1 MGKQRRKRGNY
12 AERKNKDGSVS
23 RFSIPTVKGKPKWV
37 KIPNLPEYEGKRG
50 ARRHLEWC
58 RKEYGHDWTT
68 ETFAQAA
75 TAHLEFIKGGTFGT
89 YRVREQAIRIHL
101 NPHFG
106 RRRIAEI
113 KRLDVQEF
121 IRDKTATLSAR
132 YVRLNLVATLRAIL
146 QIYVADDRLPR
157 NAASGSPA
165 FSYPPEKKAPKKLDG
180 TITTKLSSDGRT
192 LIDGG
197 RALTSEE
204 VTLLLTHSSPQHWA
218 ILLTLVYTGMRLG
231 EVLAMQWAYLTE
243 RKGGSGT
250 YAVMYNLDK
259 RGELAEVKT
268 SSSRAEIALSSVVV
282 EALREQKAKVAQ
294 AKLLAGKGW
303 TDLDLVFPRMGN
315 CQHWGNPQCP
325 GNIRDGLGRAA
336 RRAGIGHVRPH
347 DLRHTCASLLIA
359 QDINIKQV
367 SSHLR
372 HSSVGIT
379 LDIYGHLYPAD
390 RNKVVEAMDRVL
402 GVAENG

>member
-1 MGKQRRKRGNY
+1 MGKQRRKRNNY

-23 RFSIPTVKGKPKWV
+23 RFSIPTIRGKPKWV

-50 ARRHLEWC
+50 ARRHLDWC
-58 RKEYGHDWTT
+58 REEYGGDWTT

-75 TAHLEFIKGGTFGT
+75 AAHLEFIKDGTYGT

-106 RRRIAEI
+106 RKRIAEI

-165 FSYPPEKKAPKKLDG
+165 FQYPPAKKAPKKLDG
-180 TITTKLSSDGRT
+180 TITTKVSADGRT

-204 VTLLLTHSSPQHWA
+204 VTLLLTHSSAQHWA

-231 EVLAMQWAYLTE
+231 EGLAMQWRYLSE
-243 RKGGSGT
+243 RKGGGGT

-259 RGELAEVKT
+259 RGKLAEVKT
-268 SSSRAEIALSSVVV
+268 SSSRAEIALSAVVI
-282 EALREQKAKVAQ
+282 EALREQRAKVAQ
-294 AKLLAGKGW
+294 AKLLAGKNW

-315 CQHWGNPQCP
+315 CQHWGNPQWP
-325 GNIRDGLGRAA
+325 QNIRDGLGRAA

-372 HSSVGIT
+372 HSSVGVT
-379 LDIYGHLYPAD
+379 LDTYGHLYPAD
-390 RNKVVEAMDRVL
+390 RDKVVNAMDRVL

>member
-1 MGKQRRKRGNY
+1 MGKRRRRENY

-294 AKLLAGKGW
+294 AKLHAGKDW
-303 TDLDLVFPRMGN
+303 TDLDLVFPRIGN
-315 CQHWGNPQCP
+315 CQHWGNPQWP
-325 GNIRDGLGRAA
+325 QNIRDGLGRAA

-372 HSSVGIT
+372 HSSVKIT
-379 LDIYGHLYPAD
+379 LDTYGHLYPAD
-390 RNKVVEAMDRVL
+390 RDKVVDAMDRVL

>member
-1 MGKQRRKRGNY
+1 MGKQRRKRNNY

-23 RFSIPTVKGKPKWV
+23 RFSIPTIKGKPKWV

-50 ARRHLEWC
+50 ARRHLDWC
-58 RKEYGHDWTT
+58 REEYGGDWTT

-75 TAHLEFIKGGTFGT
+75 AAHLEFIKDGTFGT

-106 RRRIAEI
+106 RKRIAEI

-165 FSYPPEKKAPKKLDG
+165 FQYPPAKKAPKKLDG
-180 TITTKLSSDGRT
+180 TITTKVSADGRT

-204 VTLLLTHSSPQHWA
+204 VTLLLTHSSAQYWA
-218 ILLTLVYTGMRLG
+218 LLLTLVYTGMRLG
-231 EVLAMQWAYLTE
+231 EVLAMQWRYLSE
-243 RKGGSGT
+243 RKGGGGT
-250 YAVMYNLDK
+250 YAVEYNLDK
-259 RGELAEVKT
+259 RGKLDAVKT
-268 SSSRAEIALSSVVV
+268 TSSRAEIALSAVVI
-282 EALREQKAKVAQ
+282 EALREQRAKVAR
-294 AKLLAGKGW
+294 AKLLAGNDW

-325 GNIRDGLGRAA
+325 NNTRKALGRAA
-336 RRAGIGHVRPH
+336 HRAGIGHVRPH

-372 HSSVGIT
+372 HSSVGVT
-379 LDIYGHLYPAD
+379 LDTYGHLYPAD
-390 RNKVVEAMDRVL
+390 RDKVVDAMDRVL

>member
-75 TAHLEFIKGGTFGT
+75 AAHLEFIEDGTFGT
-89 YRVREQAIRIHL
+89 YRIREQAIRIHL

-106 RRRIAEI
+106 RKRIAGI

-121 IRDKTATLSAR
+121 IRDKTTTLSAR

-146 QIYVADDRLPR
+146 QTYVADDRLPR

-180 TITTKLSSDGRT
+180 TITTKASSDGRT

-294 AKLLAGKGW
+294 AKLLAGKDW
-303 TDLDLVFPRMGN
+303 TDLDLVFPRIGN
-315 CQHWGNPQCP
+315 CQHWGNPQWP
-325 GNIRDGLGRAA
+325 QNIRDGLGRAA

-372 HSSVGIT
+372 HSSVKIT
-379 LDIYGHLYPAD
+379 LDTYGHLYPAD
-390 RNKVVEAMDRVL
+390 RDKVVDAMDRVL

>member
-1 MGKQRRKRGNY
+1 M
-12 AERKNKDGSVS
+12 
-23 RFSIPTVKGKPKWV
+23 

-50 ARRHLEWC
+50 ARRHLDWC
-58 RKEYGHDWTT
+58 REEYGGDWTT

-75 TAHLEFIKGGTFGT
+75 AAHLEFIKDGTYGT

-121 IRDKTATLSAR
+121 IRDRTTTLSAR

-165 FSYPPEKKAPKKLDG
+165 FQYPPAKKAPKKLDG
-180 TITTKLSSDGRT
+180 TITTKVSADGRT

-204 VTLLLTHSSPQHWA
+204 VTLLLTHSSAQHWA
-218 ILLTLVYTGMRLG
+218 LLLTLVYTGMRLG
-231 EVLAMQWAYLTE
+231 EVLAMQWRYLSE
-243 RKGGSGT
+243 RKGGGGT
-250 YAVMYNLDK
+250 YAVEYNLDK
-259 RGELAEVKT
+259 RGELDEVKT
-268 SSSRAEIALSSVVV
+268 RSSRAEIALSAVVV
-282 EALREQKAKVAQ
+282 EALREQRAKVAQ
-294 AKLLAGKGW
+294 AKLLAGKDW

-325 GNIRDGLGRAA
+325 NNTRKALGRAA
-336 RRAGIGHVRPH
+336 HRAGIGHVRPH

-372 HSSVGIT
+372 HSSVGVT
-379 LDIYGHLYPAD
+379 LDTYGHLYPAD
-390 RNKVVEAMDRVL
+390 RDKVVDAMDRVL
-402 GVAENG
+402 GVAENS